1 MNVKDKTPAAK
12 SKTKATATKTKVKA
26 KVGAAKAKAT
36 AKSTAKATAT
46 KTKVKAKVGAAK
58 AKVGAAKAKAT
69 AKSTA
74 KATAAKTKVKAKA
87 GATKTVAK
95 PAAAKASTAK
105 PAAAKPAA
113 KPAAK
118 AGTPKKA
125 AAQGSVFAGKT
136 VVLTGTFATMK
147 RAAAEALLAAVGAKM
162 SGSISAKTDLL
173 IHGADAGSKLSKARG
188 LGVATMTEPEMVAL
202 LQGAGAGGQQLA
214 GAAAKMG
221 AQREAEDKK
230 LGAARPII
238 DAVNKKQI
246 AKYGR
251 TIPQLL
257 RSWIRLFAQ
266 RPDIHVMKNTSGAP
280 TSTATVASLATR
292 LPPEVLALAAESGP
306 LHFWWVFADM
316 RESIGGSS
324 EGHNGGRI
332 NLVGFKHFRWWDR
345 PTDWDWVTFKAQ
357 AMFDELQAEGSTM
370 LSYDPGQSESKAML
384 VFDDAN
390 DVERHPMG
398 TVESYLTDGA
408 RRGFVWYWP
417 KLDYW
422 EANDYV
428 ARLFKKSIPRT
439 TPGPAIRAGLMA
451 RGIDA
456 AEAEA
461 IWRWLGRDAVLLLPK

>member
-26 KVGAAKAKAT
+26 KVGAAKAK
-36 AKSTAKATAT
+36 
-46 KTKVKAKVGAAK
+46 VGAAK

-69 AKSTA
+69 AK
-74 KATAAKTKVKAKA
+74 ATATKTKVKSKA
-87 GATKTVAK
+87 GATKTAAKPGAAKASTAK

-280 TSTATVASLATR
+280 TSTATVASLAQR
-292 LPPEVLALAAESGP
+292 LPPEVLALAADSGP
-306 LHFWWVFADM
+306 LHFWWVFADQ
-316 RESIGGSS
+316 RENIGGSS

-451 RGIDA
+451 RGLDA